1 MAGTA
6 FSCPASAEGR
16 AHQGIL
22 LGLAG
27 LLANGLLC
35 AGKCLLG
42 WVTGSVAILADGFN
56 NLADAASSA
65 VTLVS
70 FKLCAKPPD
79 EAHPY
84 GYGRLEYLCGLVIAV
99 FILLSGLE
107 VARTALTRLW
117 QPAALVLTRWTIP
130 FLLGSI
136 ALKLALAA
144 YGRCCNRSMHSSAV
158 QTYMTDSLIDAC
170 TTAIVLVGFIA
181 NAYTSWPLDTLLG
194 LAMALLI
201 FYTGVKALQSN
212 LSPLLG
218 QGPDASLSEA
228 INDLVNDIPGFLS
241 WHQLEIHDY
250 GPAKRSISLHVCCAD
265 TLTLT
270 EAHQLENILQEKL
283 AQTLQLDATIHLDP
297 QSVLGGETT
306 DVPFTGRLLKDHFD
320 YSKAAWLR
328 ALRGYRR
335 IPFRHQA
342 QCFPSSAFIGDR
354 RTDPFRRTS
363 PHQAH
368 TNWPGSG
375 Q

>member
-1 MAGTA
+1 MASSA
-6 FSCPASAEGR
+6 FSCPASAANR
-16 AHQGIL
+16 AHQGIV
-22 LGLAG
+22 LGLVG

-42 WVTGSVAILADGFN
+42 WFTGSVAILADGFN

-65 VTLVS
+65 VTLIS

-79 EAHPY
+79 KAHPY
-84 GYGRLEYLCGLVIAV
+84 GYGRLEYLCGLIIAV
-99 FILLSGLE
+99 FILLSSLE
-107 VARTALTRLW
+107 VARTALTRFW
-117 QPAALVLTRWTIP
+117 QPAALVSTRWTIP

-136 ALKLALAA
+136 AVKLALAA
-144 YGRCCNRSMHSSAV
+144 YGSYCNRSMDSSAV
-158 QTYMTDSLIDAC
+158 KTYMTDSLIDAC
-170 TTAIVLVGFIA
+170 TTAIVLVGFLA

-201 FYTGVKALQSN
+201 FYTGIKALQSN

-218 QGPDASLSEA
+218 QGPDAALTEA
-228 INDLVNDIPGFLS
+228 ITIAVSEVPGLLS

-250 GPAKRSISLHVCCAD
+250 GPANRSVSLHVCCAD

-270 EAHQLENILQEKL
+270 EAHQLENALQEKL

-297 QSVLGGETT
+297 LSVLGGETT
-306 DVPFTGRLLKDHFD
+306 DVPLTGRLLKDHFD

-328 ALRGYRR
+328 AFCRHRR
-335 IPFRHQA
+335 ISLRHQA
-342 QCFPSSAFIGDR
+342 QCFPGGAFIGDR
-354 RTDPFRRTS
+354 GTDPLRRTP
-363 PHQAH
+363 PHQTH
-368 TNWPGSG
+368 TNWPGPG